1 MERTLNLW
9 VGSLLVGF
17 FGRFSIWLPRSSATT
32 PRFFWVCLAG
42 VAVGS
47 VLLLVWTIATG
58 VALAL
63 RETAGDRDLQ
73 S

>member
-1 MERTLNLW
+1 M
-9 VGSLLVGF
+9 
-17 FGRFSIWLPRSSATT
+17 
-32 PRFFWVCLAG
+32 AG

-63 RETAGDRDLQ
+63 RETAGDRDPQ